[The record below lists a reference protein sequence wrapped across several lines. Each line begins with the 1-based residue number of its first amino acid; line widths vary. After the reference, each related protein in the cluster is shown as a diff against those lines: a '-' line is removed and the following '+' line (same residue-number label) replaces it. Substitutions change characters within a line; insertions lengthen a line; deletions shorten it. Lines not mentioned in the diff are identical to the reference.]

1 MNHIY
6 SLDIQ
11 RSKNHEFYDT
21 LLVLRSDYLPVR
33 GKEPGNLN
41 KHEAV

>member
-6 SLDIQ
+6 LLDIQ
-11 RSKNHEFYDT
+11 SKNHEFYNT
-21 LLVLRSDYLPVR
+21 LSVLRSDSLPVR

>member
-1 MNHIY
+1 MKHIY
-6 SLDIQ
+6 LLDIQ
-11 RSKNHEFYDT
+11 RSKNHEFYNT
-21 LLVLRSDYLPVR
+21 LSVLRSDSLPVR